1 MGKNKEVDTT
11 AKDRENSV
19 ADMEKALLEVREL
32 AEKHGGIFIEQVK
45 QIEEELAK
53 EKKKWAENMTP
64 WEVVQLSRHPERP
77 NFHEYASTIFTD
89 FLELRGDRRF
99 SDDQAIAGGFARIDG
114 KKVMLIGHN
123 KGRNIE
129 ENIERN
135 FGSARPDGYRK
146 AMRLMRLAET
156 FNVPVV
162 TLIDTAGAYPG
173 VEAEE
178 RGQSEAI
185 ANNLVEMAQ
194 LTIPVICIVTG
205 EGGSGGALGIG
216 VGNRVL
222 MLSNATY
229 SVISPEGCAGILWR
243 DGKFAPDAAAALK
256 CTAPSLIELGV
267 VDEVIKEPL
276 EGAHINPADTM
287 EAVKAAILTELE
299 ALEGKSAQELKD
311 DRFTKFSN
319 MGIFNE

>member
-1 MGKNKEVDTT
+1 MGKNKEQ
-11 AKDRENSV
+11 AKKESVNSV
-19 ADMEKALLEVREL
+19 ADIEKALIEIKEL
-32 AEKHGGIFIEQVK
+32 ADKHGGIFIEQAK
-45 QIEEELAK
+45 AMEAELAK
-53 EKKKWAENMTP
+53 EKKKWAENMTA
-64 WEVVQLSRHPERP
+64 WEVVQLSRHPKRP

-99 SDDQAIAGGFARIDG
+99 SDDQAIAGGFAHIDG
-114 KKVMLIGHN
+114 KPVMLIGHN

-194 LTIPVICIVTG
+194 LTIPVLCIVTG

-243 DGKFAPDAAAALK
+243 DGKFAPEAAEALK
-256 CTAPSLIELGV
+256 LTAPSLLKLGV
-267 VDEVIKEPL
+267 VDKVIKEPI
-276 EGAHINPADTM
+276 EGAHINSEDTM
-287 EAVKAAILTELE
+287 AAVKAAILEELT
-299 ALEGKSAQELKD
+299 ALEKMSADELKE

>member
-1 MGKNKEVDTT
+1 MGKNKEQ
-11 AKDRENSV
+11 AKTEPTNSV
-19 ADMEKALLEVREL
+19 ADIEKALIEVREL
-32 AEKHGGIFIEQVK
+32 AEKHGGIFIEQAK
-45 QIEEELAK
+45 AMEKELAK
-53 EKKKWAENMTP
+53 EKKKWAENMSP

-114 KKVMLIGHN
+114 KEVMLIGHN

-146 AMRLMRLAET
+146 AIRLMRLAET

-194 LTIPVICIVTG
+194 LTVPVVCIVTG

-243 DGKFAPDAAAALK
+243 DGKFAPDAAEALK
-256 CTAPSLIELGV
+256 LTAPSLIELGV
-267 VDEVIKEPL
+267 VDKVIKEPI
-276 EGAHINPADTM
+276 EGAHVKPAETM
-287 EAVKAAILTELE
+287 DAVKAAILEELA
-299 ALEGKSAQELKD
+299 ALEGKSGDELKE